1 MTTIA
6 RPTWATAVLA
16 LSIAVYGCAARR
28 YSLPPA
34 SKTLIYPTVTAGIL
48 AGTVVRDGTQ
58 EALANVI
65 VEAFRPN
72 EDEPFRVKK
81 TDSMGRFWFGVA
93 PGSYVLQFS
102 LLGYDRVRQPVE
114 NNGSGGAPIEV
125 GLPLGT

>member
-1 MTTIA
+1 MITIA
-6 RPTWATAVLA
+6 RWTCAIAVLA
-16 LSIAVYGCAARR
+16 LSIAGSGCARR

-34 SKTLIYPTVTAGIL
+34 SKTLIYPSITAGVL
-48 AGTVVRDGTQ
+48 TGRVVRDGTQ

-72 EDEPFRVKK
+72 DDKPFQVKK
-81 TDSMGRFWFGVA
+81 TDSMGRFRFSVG

-102 LLGYDRVRQPVE
+102 LLGYDRVRQPVD
-114 NNGSGGAPIEV
+114 NHGSGGPPIEV